1 MSAPDLLPEPPL
13 VAILRGVRPE
23 EAEPI
28 GRALLDAGIRI
39 VEVPLN
45 SPEPLA
51 SIARLARLLAGRAL
65 VGAGTLRRAAE
76 VAEVAAAGGR
86 LIVTPHADPAI
97 VREAKARGLV
107 AIPGVATP
115 SEAFAMLDAGADGL
129 KLFPAEMLGPPVVK
143 ALKAVLPAGT
153 RLFPVGG
160 ITPETMAPFRAAGAD
175 GFGLGSALYRPGD
188 GPERVAERARALLA
202 AWRAASGAAALS
214 GAGD

>member
-1 MSAPDLLPEPPL
+1 MSGPDVLPEPPL

-28 GRALLDAGIRI
+28 GLALLEAGIRI

-51 SIARLARLLAGRAL
+51 SVARLARVLEGRAL
-65 VGAGTLRRAAE
+65 VGAGTLRRASE
-76 VAEVAAAGGR
+76 VAEVAEAGGR

-97 VREAKARGLV
+97 VREAKARGLL

-115 SEAFAMLDAGADGL
+115 TEAFAMLDSGADGL
-129 KLFPAEMLGPPVVK
+129 KLFPAEMLGPAVVK

-160 ITPETMAPFRAAGAD
+160 ITPETMAAFRAAGAD

-188 GPERVAERARALLA
+188 GPARVAERARTFLA
-202 AWRAASGAAALS
+202 AWRAAAGADALN
-214 GAGD
+214 GPGG